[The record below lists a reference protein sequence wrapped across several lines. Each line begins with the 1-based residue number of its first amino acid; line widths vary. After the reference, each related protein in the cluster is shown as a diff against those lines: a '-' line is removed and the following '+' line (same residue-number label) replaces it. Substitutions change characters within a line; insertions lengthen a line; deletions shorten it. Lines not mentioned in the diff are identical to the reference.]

1 MKQKYLE
8 VGRMMKAYEDMKYEQ
23 WRDTTEQV
31 LPALMKKSLLAKVRI
46 VPGLVAGEATA
57 SIIPLRFD
65 LLTLIC
71 KIEGSTG
78 QRLAG
83 RRGGQKGKGWGQRPS
98 QERPEGA
105 APPVP

>member
-71 KIEGSTG
+71 KIKGSTG

-83 RRGGQKGKGWGQRPS
+83 RRGRQKGKGWGQRPS